1 MAEIG
6 GNITINGEVP
16 PAKKTFNK
24 PVLTVELLYGAAV
37 IYHSR

>member
-24 PVLTVELLYGAAV
+24 PVLTVEQQIQLLKD
-37 IYHSR
+37 R